1 MKTVYHSLP
10 ANSSRRIQ
18 EIEPFGVYEGVV
30 IRRTSSGCIAELRL
44 FGGASA
50 MCYVYGA
57 FNVGDRLMIG
67 ITGIFDGPGKYPR
80 GVCEYV
86 LEYAPMRHSRSDY
99 DANCTPAP

>member
-44 FGGASA
+44 FGGALE

-67 ITGIFDGPGKYPR
+67 ITGIFDCPGKYPR